1 MLISL
6 MGYSM
11 SINLILILKA
21 ILILILGYFA
31 VKIVSSILENGAKKS
46 KIPELV
52 SEFVIKLFSAILY
65 VFVILLAVGVFGVET
80 GPIILGLSAS
90 LGLILG
96 FGLQDTLTNL
106 TSGLWIAVMKPLD
119 KDETV
124 QIGGITGKIVEV
136 GIMAT
141 KLLTPD
147 NVVITIPNKL
157 VWGSPITN
165 YTRMDLRRVDVA
177 VGVSYGENL
186 DNALSKALELISEH
200 PKVLKD
206 PAPAVVVTGLGES
219 SVDLQ
224 LRAWTK
230 TGDYWGVKGDLTK
243 GIYEKYGKEGIEI
256 PFPQMDIH
264 VHKY

>member
-1 MLISL
+1 MLISA

-21 ILILILGYFA
+21 VLILVLGYFA
-31 VKIVSSILENGAKKS
+31 VRIISGLLESGAKKS
-46 KIPELV
+46 KVPELV
-52 SEFVIKLFSAILY
+52 SEFIIKLFSAILY
-65 VFVILLAVGVFGVET
+65 IFVILLAVGVFGVET
-80 GPIILGLSAS
+80 GSIILGLSAS

-119 KDETV
+119 KEETV
-124 QIGGITGKIVEV
+124 QIGGMTGKVVEV

-165 YTRMDLRRVDVA
+165 YTRMDIRRVDVA
-177 VGVSYGENL
+177 VGVSYGQNIEV
-186 DNALSKALELISEH
+186 ALSKALETISEH
-200 PKVLKD
+200 QKVLND
-206 PAPAVVVTGLGES
+206 PAPAVVVTGLGS
-219 SVDLQ
+219 SSIDLQ

-230 TGDYWGVKGDLTK
+230 TGDYWAVKGDLTK